1 MSAIV
6 QGIGLGLRW
15 ELIDELVRE
24 LPTAIDFLEIA
35 PENYIRRGGHIAA
48 QLETLA
54 ARYPLLTHGL
64 TMSLGGLDP
73 LDVEYMRSVRDFV
86 ALVKSPWHSDHL
98 CFSSSKGRM
107 LHDLLPPRMTK
118 ESATRIA
125 GRVKQAEDTLGV
137 KMAVEN
143 ISFYLP
149 KSEAELDEA
158 DFVAEVCEQ
167 ADCAL
172 MLDVNNVYVNS
183 VNFGFDAK
191 RWLDRVPLERVV
203 QMHVAGGEWV
213 GDIEGASRTLVDSHG
228 TNIPDPVLELFAYA
242 RARTGDVPVVV
253 ERDQAI
259 PPLAGLLAEV
269 EKVRAARRR

>member
-1 MSAIV
+1 MTGV
-6 QGIGLGLRW
+6 VRGVGLGLRW

-24 LPTAIDFLEIA
+24 LPAAIEFLEIA
-35 PENYIRRGGHIAA
+35 PENYIGRGGHVAA
-48 QLETLA
+48 QLATLA
-54 ARYPLLTHGL
+54 TRYPLLTHGL

-73 LDVEYMRSVRDFV
+73 LDGEYLRAVRDFL
-86 ALVKSPWHSDHL
+86 ATVKSPWHSDHL

-118 ESATRIA
+118 DSATRIA
-125 GRVKQAEDTLGV
+125 GRVKQAEDALGV
-137 KMAVEN
+137 KMAIEN

-149 KSEAELDEA
+149 KADAELDEP
-158 DFVAEVCEQ
+158 DFVAAVCEQ

-183 VNFGFDAK
+183 VNFGFDPK
-191 RWLDRVPLERVV
+191 CWLDRVPLERVV

-213 GDIEGASRTLVDSHG
+213 SDIEGASRTLVDSHG
-228 TNIPDPVLELFAYA
+228 TDVPDPVLELFAYA
-242 RARTGDVPVVV
+242 RARTGEVPVVV

-259 PPLAGLLAEV
+259 PPLAGLLAEI
-269 EKVRAARRR
+269 ERVRAAGGR